1 MRLARTLLIVAVILL
16 AIGLLVVTTPPL
28 CQSIPYEPGIGVT
41 HAPPIY
47 RCIDTTSGM
56 ALAPLAGGA
65 ALLVLGLW
73 RAWVSR

>member
-1 MRLARTLLIVAVILL
+1 MRLARTLLIVAVVLL
-16 AIGLLVVTTPPL
+16 AIGLMAATSSPSCSPVTVSTPP
-28 CQSIPYEPGIGVT
+28 GV
-41 HAPPIY
+41 HYYPPVF
-47 RCIDTTSGM
+47 RCTYTTSGM